1 MDYKADILS
10 YYPEFLQETEEY
22 KAICEAVNPEFDLL
36 FQRVQQTIN
45 NIVPQTSDTKGITD
59 YEQWLGLR
67 SDPTLSLEE
76 RQAQVIAKLN
86 ETLPYTEIRLQRILA
101 AIVGWGHFRYERH
114 GAFVRVILDSDS
126 GACVVP
132 VRDALERILPLN
144 LHFEVVLR
152 HVEAASLIDF
162 ASYGQET
169 VVIETVIDP
178 AWNTGIVYYASPY
191 LEKAY
196 IETEIG
202 E

>member
-45 NIVPQTSDTKGITD
+45 NILPETTNTRGITD

-67 SDPTLSLEE
+67 SDPTLSLKE

-101 AIVGWGHFRYERH
+101 AIVGWGHFTYERF
-114 GAFVRVILDSDS
+114 GAYVHIILDETCYKAVNAVMNMLDS
-126 GACVVP
+126 V
-132 VRDALERILPLN
+132 LPLN
-144 LHFEVVLR
+144 LHYKV
-152 HVEAASLIDF
+152 
-162 ASYGQET
+162 SYGMTRNTYAHVGSFLYFGQELT
-169 VVIETVIDP
+169 LNPYEEKEFETETQNI
-178 AWNTGIVYYASPY
+178 YAS
-191 LEKAY
+191 AHMSM
-196 IETEIG
+196 EINKWQ
-202 E
+202 